1 MNGPHAALDEK
12 RIQGIDRFLRSGA
25 KAKVMEPNA
34 PLIEIVFSIR
44 FRRTSDSDRRSPSNH
59 VQAIRSLHNR
69 LHAHETQ
76 HVFIER
82 HGPLEIIDRE
92 LYVSDSIDLDHW
104 GSPAASSCA
113 AHRLI
118 QPTRPMAQHDTCP
131 LSCVKRT

>member
-1 MNGPHAALDEK
+1 MNDPHAALDEK
-12 RIQGIDRFLRSGA
+12 RIQEIDLFLRSGA

-82 HGPLEIIDRE
+82 HGPLEIINRE

-104 GSPAASSCA
+104 ALLPRLRVRLTASSN
-113 AHRLI
+113 
-118 QPTRPMAQHDTCP
+118 RPDRWPNTIH
-131 LSCVKRT
+131 VRFRR